1 MTDTIKNDY
10 QLDQYAAA
18 AARDI
23 VDEIKRHGGEAYDM
37 AREHANG
44 CEYVIY
50 YHHAHS
56 ICKNCNVENGE
67 AFLEECGGP
76 SKDDTYN
83 SIAVMIVRA
92 ELSSRIEQKLY
103 DMGVES

>member
-10 QLDQYAAA
+10 QLDQYATA

-37 AREHANG
+37 AREHAND

-50 YHHAHS
+50 YHHAHA
-56 ICKNCNVENGE
+56 ICQNCNVENGE
-67 AFLEECGGP
+67 AFLEECGRLR
-76 SKDDTYN
+76 KDDTYN

-103 DMGVES
+103 DMGVE

>member
-37 AREHANG
+37 AREHAND

-50 YHHAHS
+50 YHHAHA
-56 ICKNCNVENGE
+56 ICQNCNVENGE

-83 SIAVMIVRA
+83 SIAVIIARA

>member
-37 AREHANG
+37 AREHAND

-50 YHHAHS
+50 YHHAHA
-56 ICKNCNVENGE
+56 ICQNCNVENGE

-103 DMGVES
+103 DMGVE

>member
-1 MTDTIKNDY
+1 MSDTIKSDY
-10 QLDQYAAA
+10 DLDQYAAA

-23 VDEIKRHGGEAYDM
+23 MEEVKQYGGEPYILLS
-37 AREHANG
+37 EHAND

-50 YHHAHS
+50 YHHAHA
-56 ICKNCNVENGE
+56 ICQNCNVENGE

-83 SIAVMIVRA
+83 SIAVIIARA

>member
-56 ICKNCNVENGE
+56 ICKNCNVSVSSCRS
-67 AFLEECGGP
+67 LMRWRHEEQHRDQRC
-76 SKDDTYN
+76 
-83 SIAVMIVRA
+83 A
-92 ELSSRIEQKLY
+92 Y
-103 DMGVES
+103 DLGDR

>member
-1 MTDTIKNDY
+1 MSDTIKNDH

-37 AREHANG
+37 AREHAND

-56 ICKNCNVENGE
+56 ICQNCNVENGE

-76 SKDDTYN
+76 SKGDTYN
-83 SIAVMIVRA
+83 SIAVLIAGA
-92 ELSSRIEQKLY
+92 ELRARIEQKLY